1 MGDIKA
7 ILDLAKDLEL
17 QADENQSK
25 RVLSGKMTIEDF
37 YSQMENVGKMGFRNI
52 IDNLPGLTGV
62 VKEDQIDVIQGKL
75 EKWRFIIQSM
85 TKYEKRNPEVIN
97 DSRRKR
103 IARGSG
109 VAERDV
115 KDLIKNFNNSK
126 SMIKQ
131 SKGRQMQ
138 GMLRRLGMG

>member
-1 MGDIKA
+1 
-7 ILDLAKDLEL
+7 
-17 QADENQSK
+17 
-25 RVLSGKMTIEDF
+25 
-37 YSQMENVGKMGFRNI
+37 MENVGKMGFRNI
-52 IDNLPGLTGV
+52 IDNLPGLSGV

-109 VAERDV
+109 VAEHDV

-126 SMIKQ
+126 NMIKQ